1 MVGYAT
7 GGCQEV
13 HTITE
18 MVVLSGRRA
27 AFRIPPATHVLHS
40 ISDYSPRY
48 EPSSKGDTTS
58 MPSFL
63 HCTISLSCL
72 RQNAT

>member
-7 GGCQEV
+7 CGCQEV

-18 MVVLSGRRA
+18 MAVLSGRRT
-27 AFRIPPATHVLHS
+27 AFRIPAAVHVQRSL
-40 ISDYSPRY
+40 SDYSPRY
-48 EPSSKGDTTS
+48 EPNSKGDTTS

-63 HCTISLSCL
+63 HCTISASCL
-72 RQNAT
+72 RQNAA